1 MAALPIL
8 QTVAVSYRFY
18 PLDEASFRTGHSEA
32 ELRADAEAGKI
43 LAGMLNGELQIAVTE
58 DGHVVRI
65 AQPAPEPEGDDINAR
80 LRQIRREDFAHL
92 EGVPI
97 TVSEAAKKYGVSPQ
111 TLHNWIKKGYI
122 VPIQKGVSKSLPTI
136 CNEAEVA
143 YCTEIYR
150 VRKSFGTLF
159 GVPLLKEDGTPYLLK
174 HPALSRYRRQ
184 QQN

>member
-1 MAALPIL
+1 MTLSETTATLPVIVPISDAAREMGVDEATLRDMVKLGKIRAFVDPEGVMYVQMTQQGTLP
-8 QTVAVSYRFY
+8 VAV
-18 PLDEASFRTGHSEA
+18 A
-32 ELRADAEAGKI
+32 EDTR
-43 LAGMLNGELQIAVTE
+43 
-58 DGHVVRI
+58 
-65 AQPAPEPEGDDINAR
+65 QPPDDINAR
-80 LRQIRREDFAHL
+80 LSRIRREDFAHL

-97 TVSEAAKKYGVSPQ
+97 TVSEAARKYGVSPQ

-122 VPIQKGVSKSLPTI
+122 VPIQKGVSKSFPTI

-143 YCTEIYR
+143 YCVEIYR

-184 QQN
+184 QQD